1 MGGPCLHMP
10 VAYLS
15 RLTDAHHTL
24 ARVAQEAGLSA
35 PGLPATSGGAFNPFQ
50 SSSQATDTTRKAPG
64 SDKWK
69 TEADRVR
76 EEVKR
81 REIENREKVDLAP
94 PMPLNPSAF
103 WLSAGKR
110 LEDVVREGAD
120 PMEDRAADNALLQD
134 QVAAA
139 KQCLQQTSTFESAE
153 KKRLAELSKKKV
165 HARCILRVICPDKS
179 VLQVTFRAG
188 DKGDHV
194 VAQITPLLAPRIRES
209 RWYLYQSPPLK
220 RLAPRETMQQAGFTP
235 GANMY
240 LGFDGEKPGPPYLED
255 SLVAQLGE
263 APAQNRGVTSTG
275 GFEVGRTFNGE
286 AMGWGS
292 GQKLGGADKAGA
304 SPAAAAAAAPVAA
317 GVPAYQGNPTPM
329 EEG

>member
-1 MGGPCLHMP
+1 MG
-10 VAYLS
+10 
-15 RLTDAHHTL
+15 
-24 ARVAQEAGLSA
+24 
-35 PGLPATSGGAFNPFQ
+35 
-50 SSSQATDTTRKAPG
+50 
-64 SDKWK
+64 
-69 TEADRVR
+69 
-76 EEVKR
+76 
-81 REIENREKVDLAP
+81 ENREKVDLAP

-194 VAQITPLLAPRIRES
+194 VAQITPLLAP
-209 RWYLYQSPPLK
+209 
-220 RLAPRETMQQAGFTP
+220 
-235 GANMY
+235 
-240 LGFDGEKPGPPYLED
+240 
-255 SLVAQLGE
+255 
-263 APAQNRGVTSTG
+263 
-275 GFEVGRTFNGE
+275 
-286 AMGWGS
+286 
-292 GQKLGGADKAGA
+292 
-304 SPAAAAAAAPVAA
+304 
-317 GVPAYQGNPTPM
+317 
-329 EEG
+329 